1 MEWTNLQFP
10 ISLVSSSIPR
20 LSVQCDP
27 PTTSTRSLQRNTL
40 FSAES
45 PFTNQADFWTAE
57 IMIKFSYWSNLKL
70 SSDIHHLDQE
80 RQSKENMHESLK
92 IIFHE
97 SSVPRTRACA
107 PAFCMHS
114 TYLHIKPL
122 LKTLPQRHRYQCNF
136 TMQRC
141 LYFSGHNDQQFGW
154 NIMNINLTAQVLR
167 NSVYHLLIRRK
178 DDVGKKVIQT
188 VLNFSFHH
196 CKNERE

>member
-1 MEWTNLQFP
+1 MWSTHHQH
-10 ISLVSSSIPR
+10 SLTTKEHIV
-20 LSVQCDP
+20 LSWITFYQPSWFLNSRNNDKVLLLKQSKTVFWHTP
-27 PTTSTRSLQRNTL
+27 SRSR
-40 FSAES
+40 
-45 PFTNQADFWTAE
+45 
-57 IMIKFSYWSNLKL
+57 KK
-70 SSDIHHLDQE
+70 
-80 RQSKENMHESLK
+80 SKENMHESLK

-178 DDVGKKVIQT
+178 DDVGKKVIQSGSEFQ
-188 VLNFSFHH
+188 FSPLQEWKRVIWFW
-196 CKNERE
+196 K